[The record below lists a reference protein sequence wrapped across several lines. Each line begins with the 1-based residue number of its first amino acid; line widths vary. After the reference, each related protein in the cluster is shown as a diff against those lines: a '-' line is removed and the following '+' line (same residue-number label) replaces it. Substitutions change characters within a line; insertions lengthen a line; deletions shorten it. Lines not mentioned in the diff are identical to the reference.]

1 MFRIEWWLRGIPV
14 MLILAGCAGTPSY
27 KAADCDRFRFKGFN
41 ILVCDDTSVGIHCKR
56 ICALTDS
63 GKAVTYHPRA
73 CHQPGRFGRRVT
85 IFIGRSYLNCLP
97 HELAH
102 GERPNDPAMVEREY
116 PCVGDK
122 RTE

>member
-1 MFRIEWWLRGIPV
+1 MSTNKMRPL
-14 MLILAGCAGTPSY
+14 LLAVLLLFGCATAPSF
-27 KAADCDRFRFKGFN
+27 KAADCDRFRFRGYN
-41 ILVCDDTSVGIHCKR
+41 VLACDDMSVGLHCKR

-73 CHQPGRFGRRVT
+73 CHKPGIFGRKAT

-102 GERPNDPAMVEREY
+102 HENPWDAKMVEEKY
-116 PCVGDK
+116 PCVGDR
-122 RTE
+122 RTK